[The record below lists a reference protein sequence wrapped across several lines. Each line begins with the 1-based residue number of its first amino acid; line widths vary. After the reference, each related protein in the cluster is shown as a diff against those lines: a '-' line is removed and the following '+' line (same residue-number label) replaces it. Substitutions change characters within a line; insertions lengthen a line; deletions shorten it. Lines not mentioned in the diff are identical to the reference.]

1 MTLLSE
7 RAQSAKNMEHFLSLV
22 SPYGSEM
29 LTLESFRFD
38 DKDDYEYE
46 IFSILVQVSQCHFGR
61 KT

>member
-1 MTLLSE
+1 MTLLSD
-7 RAQSAKNMEHFLSLV
+7 RTQSAKNMEHFLSLV

-29 LTLESFRFD
+29 LTLESFRFE

-46 IFSILVQVSQCHFGR
+46 IFSILAHVSQCHFGR